1 MRFPHMLPAGMFATA
16 LLAAPLLQAAPP
28 DAGQSMREL
37 EQGPPQLPPRQRL
50 ELELPDSPSGS
61 TADDGSRVQVS
72 RFLID
77 GNTAISTAEL
87 QAELADLPQRSLS
100 LGELREGAS
109 RLTRLYRS
117 RGYPLARAYLP
128 AQEIDQGVVRI
139 AVLEGRYG
147 QVRADKADG
156 IHAWA
161 LAPLGALRQGD
172 VVRSDALENSLLLL
186 QDTPGLSVR
195 STLKPGTEVG
205 TSDLVVQ
212 VEPTP
217 LLSGSV
223 DLDNYG
229 NRYTGAYRLGA
240 TVNLSNPLGI
250 GDQLT
255 LRALGTDE
263 AQRYYRAAYQLPV
276 SPRGTRLALAY
287 SSMDY
292 QLARDFDDL
301 DAHGTARIASAQL
314 LQPLVRSRDF
324 WLSAGL
330 EFADKRLRDKI
341 DAFAYRKDKRARV
354 LSAALAASAQDQ
366 WLGGG
371 STSATLEYSVGDL
384 HIEDEA
390 ERQLDH
396 STARTEGSFAKL
408 VANLQRLQRL
418 TERFSLYGRLQSQ
431 WADGNLDSSEKLNL
445 GGAYGV
451 RAYPQGEAVA
461 DEGWLTSIELR
472 YALTPAWQLSTF
484 LDHGQA
490 RLNKR
495 SWDEG
500 DNYRQLSAAGLGA
513 SWSKHGWDINAV
525 AAWKLGAEEAE
536 SDSDRSPRVWLQVVR
551 RF

>member
-61 TADDGSRVQVS
+61 TADDGSRVQVA
-72 RFLID
+72 RFLIE

-161 LAPLGALRQGD
+161 LAPLSALRQGD
-172 VVRSDALENSLLLL
+172 VVRADALENSLLLL

-195 STLKPGTEVG
+195 STLKPGAEVG

-240 TVNLSNPLGI
+240 TVNLNNPLGI

-276 SPRGTRLALAY
+276 SPWGTRLALAY

-354 LSAALAASAQDQ
+354 LGAALAASAQDQ

-371 STSATLEYSVGDL
+371 STSATVEYSVGDL

-390 ERQLDH
+390 ERQLDR

-472 YALTPAWQLSTF
+472 YALAPAWQLSAF
-484 LDHGQA
+484 IDHGQA

-495 SWDEG
+495 SWDED

-513 SWSKHGWDINAV
+513 RWSQHGWDINAV

-536 SDSDRSPRVWLQVVR
+536 SDSDRSPRVWLQLVR

>member
-16 LLAAPLLQAAPP
+16 LLATPLLQAAPP

-72 RFLID
+72 SFLIE

-147 QVRADKADG
+147 QVRVDKADG

-161 LAPLGALRQGD
+161 LAPLHALRQGD
-172 VVRSDALENSLLLL
+172 VVRADALEHSLLLL

-195 STLKPGTEVG
+195 STLKPGAEVG

-276 SPRGTRLALAY
+276 SPWGTRLALAY

-390 ERQLDH
+390 ERQLDR

-418 TERFSLYGRLQSQ
+418 TDRFSLYARLQSQ

-472 YALTPAWQLSTF
+472 YALTPAWQLSAF

-495 SWDEG
+495 SWDED

-513 SWSKHGWDINAV
+513 SWSKQGWDINAV

-536 SDSDRSPRVWLQVVR
+536 SDSDRSPRVWLQLVR

>member
-16 LLAAPLLQAAPP
+16 LLTTPLLQAAPP

-72 RFLID
+72 RFLIE

-147 QVRADKADG
+147 QVRVDKADG

-161 LAPLGALRQGD
+161 LAPLHALRQGD
-172 VVRSDALENSLLLL
+172 VVRADALEHSLLLL

-195 STLKPGTEVG
+195 STLKPGAEVG

-276 SPRGTRLALAY
+276 SPWGTRLSLAY

-384 HIEDEA
+384 HIKDEA
-390 ERQLDH
+390 ERQLDR

-418 TERFSLYGRLQSQ
+418 TDRFSLYARLQSQ

-495 SWDEG
+495 SWDED

-513 SWSKHGWDINAV
+513 SWSKQGWDINAV

-536 SDSDRSPRVWLQVVR
+536 SDSDRSPRVWLQLVR